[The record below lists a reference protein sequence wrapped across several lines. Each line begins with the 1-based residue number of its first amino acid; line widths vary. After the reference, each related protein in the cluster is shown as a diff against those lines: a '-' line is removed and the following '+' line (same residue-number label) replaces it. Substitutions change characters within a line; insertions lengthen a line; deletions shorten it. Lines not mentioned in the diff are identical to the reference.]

1 MAKKRSPG
9 PKIDAAP
16 HDLHCPVGN
25 RSSYL
30 RSDALTLHFG
40 CRTFGR
46 ADAKEPCTNNLTIEP
61 LWPRRGRPALRGC
74 DDQVIFARLLKTALT
89 MRLRSEVFRVE
100 HPHSTWNW
108 RERSVCN
115 TCRIVEKKH
124 YRPIRGGSCLL
135 FRRFVPS

>member
-74 DDQVIFARLLKTALT
+74 DDQVIFARLLTSQMWSRVPIPCNSVIVIMVTKTSISPQPNLPGFGSIKVA
-89 MRLRSEVFRVE
+89 
-100 HPHSTWNW
+100 
-108 RERSVCN
+108 VCGFI
-115 TCRIVEKKH
+115 TI
-124 YRPIRGGSCLL
+124 II
-135 FRRFVPS
+135 FITF